1 MALIIGVEIKN
12 VGLLLV
18 VHPSVLHIVVYVVLW
33 AKLVFLFHLNSLFQ
47 FFLFGGGGGSLSCLE
62 FDFITNND
70 LFRVPLAV
78 IFALNV
84 INKTS
89 VLVCVNSRWTRYIK
103 QNFFI
108 VLFRFLGSV
117 CEKRLLWNIFSFLF
131 F

>member
-33 AKLVFLFHLNSLFQ
+33 AKLVFLFHLNFLFQ
-47 FFLFGGGGGSLSCLE
+47 FFLGGGSLSCLE

-89 VLVCVNSRWTRYIK
+89 VLVCVNSR
-103 QNFFI
+103 
-108 VLFRFLGSV
+108 
-117 CEKRLLWNIFSFLF
+117 
-131 F
+131 